1 MSTTTTNLN
10 LKKPDS
16 TDFINIDDIND
27 NMDLIDAAVNE
38 RAKKSEIPV
47 IPSSLPA
54 AGGNA
59 DTVDNKHAS
68 DFASST
74 HTHTK
79 ADIGLGNVDNTS
91 DANKSVNYAATA
103 GSATNA
109 TNATNANYANG
120 AGNADT
126 VDGWHMNLTVDGWG
140 IKPISA
146 GTVDLIEGVSDLP
159 QGHIYI
165 VYE

>member
-47 IPSSLPA
+47 IPTSLPA
-54 AGGNA
+54 NGGNA
-59 DTVDNKHAS
+59 DTVGGNLPSAFAPAS
-68 DFASST
+68 HSHS
-74 HTHTK
+74 K
-79 ADIGLGNVDNTS
+79 AEVGLGNVDNTA
-91 DANKSVNYAATA
+91 DADKSVKYAATA
-103 GSATNA
+103 GSATSA